1 MHNASQVCRGHEM
14 NAKAAWRAC
23 QQFTKVP
30 QCAAVIASFLS
41 TTCHLQLASSLHPVH
56 PQTAINKGPL
66 LMLAVL
72 SACRQL
78 ALGRLQSTMQ
88 HLHSHDPQSMPT
100 STGVQ
105 QQHVPAC
112 TAMAASLP

>member
-1 MHNASQVCRGHEM
+1 MQRMSQVCRGREM

-30 QCAAVIASFLS
+30 QRAAVIASFLS

-56 PQTAINKGPL
+56 PQTASNKRPL
-66 LMLAVL
+66 LMLTVL

-78 ALGRLQSTMQ
+78 ALGK
-88 HLHSHDPQSMPT
+88 
-100 STGVQ
+100 
-105 QQHVPAC
+105 
-112 TAMAASLP
+112 TAVNNAALALK